1 MSPHPRAPDRSR
13 AKEST
18 HERPDDH
25 GRPGPTVS
33 RTWLRVYRVEQLPP
47 GRGQAALINGQQV
60 ALFRL
65 HCGELHAVSR
75 KDPVSGSN
83 VMARRIVGSTGD
95 DVPTITSPL
104 YKEVYDL
111 RDGSSVSDPQYS
123 LGVWPVRVEDGDV
136 LIAVDAA

>member
-1 MSPHPRAPDRSR
+1 MSALTTT
-13 AKEST
+13 AALTTAAE
-18 HERPDDH
+18 
-25 GRPGPTVS
+25 
-33 RTWLRVYRVEQLPP
+33 TWVRVCRVEQLPP
-47 GRGQAALINGQQV
+47 DRGQAALINGQQI

-65 HCGELHAVSR
+65 QCGEVHAVSH

-83 VMARRIVGSTGD
+83 VMARGIVGSTGE

-111 RDGSSVSDPQYS
+111 RDGSGVSDPQYS
-123 LGVWPVRVEDGDV
+123 LMVWPVRVEDGDV

>member
-1 MSPHPRAPDRSR
+1 MSALTTTAAPTT
-13 AKEST
+13 AAE
-18 HERPDDH
+18 
-25 GRPGPTVS
+25 
-33 RTWLRVYRVEQLPP
+33 TWVRVCRVEQLPP
-47 GRGQAALINGQQV
+47 DRGQAALINGRQI

-65 HCGELHAVSR
+65 HCGEVHAVSH

-83 VMARRIVGSTGD
+83 VMARGIVGSTGE

-111 RDGSSVSDPQYS
+111 RDGSGVSDPQYS
-123 LGVWPVRVEDGDV
+123 LMVWPVRVEDGDV

>member
-1 MSPHPRAPDRSR
+1 MSALTTTASPTTA
-13 AKEST
+13 AESW
-18 HERPDDH
+18 
-25 GRPGPTVS
+25 V
-33 RTWLRVYRVEQLPP
+33 RVCRVEQLPP
-47 GRGQAALINGQQV
+47 DRGQAALINGRQI

-65 HCGELHAVSR
+65 HCGEVHAVSH

-83 VMARRIVGSTGD
+83 VMARGIVGSTGE

-111 RDGSSVSDPQYS
+111 RDGSGVSDPQYS
-123 LGVWPVRVEDGDV
+123 LMVWPVRVEDGDV

>member
-1 MSPHPRAPDRSR
+1 MSALTTTAAPTT
-13 AKEST
+13 AAESW
-18 HERPDDH
+18 
-25 GRPGPTVS
+25 V
-33 RTWLRVYRVEQLPP
+33 RVCRVEQLPP
-47 GRGQAALINGQQV
+47 DRGQAALINGRQI

-65 HCGELHAVSR
+65 HCGEVHAVSH

-83 VMARRIVGSTGD
+83 VMARGIVGSTGE

-111 RDGSSVSDPQYS
+111 RDGSGVSDPQYR
-123 LGVWPVRVEDGDV
+123 LMVWPVRVEDGDV

>member
-1 MSPHPRAPDRSR
+1 MSALTTTAAP
-13 AKEST
+13 ATAAESW
-18 HERPDDH
+18 
-25 GRPGPTVS
+25 V
-33 RTWLRVYRVEQLPP
+33 RVCRVEQLPP
-47 GRGQAALINGQQV
+47 DRGQAALINGRQI

-65 HCGELHAVSR
+65 HCGEVHAVSH

-83 VMARRIVGSTGD
+83 VMARGIVGSTGE

-111 RDGSSVSDPQYS
+111 RDGSGVSDPQYS
-123 LGVWPVRVEDGDV
+123 LMVWPVRVEDGDV

>member
-1 MSPHPRAPDRSR
+1 MSALTTTAAPTT
-13 AKEST
+13 AAESW
-18 HERPDDH
+18 
-25 GRPGPTVS
+25 V
-33 RTWLRVYRVEQLPP
+33 RVCRVEQLPP
-47 GRGQAALINGQQV
+47 DRGQAALINGRQI

-65 HCGELHAVSR
+65 HCGEVHAVSH

-83 VMARRIVGSTGD
+83 VMARGIVGSTGE

-111 RDGSSVSDPQYS
+111 RDGSGVSDPQYS
-123 LGVWPVRVEDGDV
+123 LMVWPVRVEDGDV